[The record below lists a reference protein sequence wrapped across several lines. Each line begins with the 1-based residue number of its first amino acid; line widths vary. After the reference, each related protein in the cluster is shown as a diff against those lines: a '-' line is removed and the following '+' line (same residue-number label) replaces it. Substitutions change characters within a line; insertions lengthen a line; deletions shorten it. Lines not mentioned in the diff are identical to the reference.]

1 MLSASGGL
9 DNLKAAYKDTANSL
23 TNTAGVKILFIYNG
37 IYSPYAYLT
46 NDGRI
51 FVSQD
56 TSVKNDRAIVMVV
69 SSSNEL
75 LSTTVVKM

>member
-9 DNLKAAYKDTANSL
+9 DNLKTAYKDTANAL